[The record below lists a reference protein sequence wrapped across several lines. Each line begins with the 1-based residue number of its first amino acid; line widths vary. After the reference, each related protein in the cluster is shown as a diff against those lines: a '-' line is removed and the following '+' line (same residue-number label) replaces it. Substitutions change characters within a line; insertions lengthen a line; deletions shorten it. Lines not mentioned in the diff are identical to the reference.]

1 MIEISSFNKT
11 IYGAID
17 LESSKS
23 ISNRLLILKEFCKTK
38 FEIQNLSNAKDTKI
52 LNELLYSFKST
63 KDINCEDAGTAL
75 RFVIAFLATKEGIW
89 KVSGSERMHERP
101 VKPLIDCLTELGSE
115 IKYLEKEAVP
125 PIEIKSKKLKSKK
138 LSLPGDIS
146 SQFISALLMIAPTI
160 ENGLKL
166 EITSKVLS
174 KPYIDMTLNLMSE
187 FGIKYSWENNLIKV
201 EKQNYLAKNIKVEN
215 DWSAASFWYS
225 FLALSKSGEIKI
237 PNLYAN
243 SIQGDS
249 VLSII
254 YSKLGIKTE
263 FNADSIIL
271 SKTKNIAK
279 EIELDLSNHPDLALP
294 ITVTCCGLGIKAHLM
309 GLESLKVKE
318 SNRLECIKKEL
329 RKFNI
334 SCEIDSSSIK
344 IKENQNIVQPTSII
358 ECHHDHRIAMSIAP
372 LVMKVDSIKFDDKEV
387 VNKSYPKFWEDF
399 NKVSQNYN

>member
-160 ENGLKL
+160 ENGLTL

-249 VLSII
+249 VLSFI

-372 LVMKVDSIKFDDKEV
+372 LVMKVGSIKFDDKEV